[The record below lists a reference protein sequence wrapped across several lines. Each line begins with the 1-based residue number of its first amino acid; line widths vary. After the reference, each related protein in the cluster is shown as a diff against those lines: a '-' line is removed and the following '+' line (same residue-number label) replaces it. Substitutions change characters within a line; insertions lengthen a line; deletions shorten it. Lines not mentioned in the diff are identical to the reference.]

1 MAYGLLSGLPPVT
14 GLYVSFFPV
23 LAYVLFGTSRHI
35 SVGTFAVVSLMVA
48 SVLDPVPLIYGG
60 STFLSTFFNSGSAKK
75 QRVATLHDVP
85 NSEL

>member
-1 MAYGLLSGLPPVT
+1 MAYRLHSSLPPVT

-48 SVLDPVPLIYGG
+48 SVLDPVPFDLWQFN
-60 STFLSTFFNSGSAKK
+60 FLVHVLQFRIS
-75 QRVATLHDVP
+75 
-85 NSEL
+85 